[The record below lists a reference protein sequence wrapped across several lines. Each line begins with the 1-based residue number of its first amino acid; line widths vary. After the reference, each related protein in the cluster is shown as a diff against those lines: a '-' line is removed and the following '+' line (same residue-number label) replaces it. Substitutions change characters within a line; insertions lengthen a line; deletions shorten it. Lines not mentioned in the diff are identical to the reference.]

1 MPYFGNNP
9 SPLLLNTVAQNGKE
23 MTLDADADTSITADT
38 DDQIDIKIGG
48 SDIFQ
53 LTASKLDIN
62 GKELVLDAD
71 ADTSITA
78 DTDDQIDIRIGGAD
92 DFQFTANTFTA
103 QSGSTIAAQALTATT
118 ITASGILKTDDT
130 TDATSTTDGSL
141 QTDGGLSV
149 AKDAVIGDDIL
160 LKSDSAAIQFGAD
173 SEITLTHSHDAGLSL
188 RNSSSTGPVLNIGT
202 TSTSVSDGGFIGGI
216 MFDAGSSN
224 SATARIQALAS
235 GTSED
240 GADISFEC
248 RDSGA
253 SFTEKFRIDGDGNV
267 KVNEGNLIIGTSGKG
282 IDFSANTESSVS
294 GVSNQSELFDYYEE
308 GTWTPV
314 PYGTTTAGSV
324 TSGTTVGRYT
334 RVGNIVYAE
343 YRLSAIVLSSAAGS
357 YYIAGLPYTVGGTA
371 YNGGSAA
378 YHSLTFYGDQIVDL
392 NAAGTSLYFIVS
404 RSGTSW
410 TSLDQSAFG
419 SQHYSHGTITYTV

>member
-1 MPYFGNNP
+1 MGRARDRA
-9 SPLLLNTVAQNGKE
+9 SADLNGQE
-23 MTLDADADTSITADT
+23 FILDADADTSISADT
-38 DDQIDIKIGG
+38 DDQIDIKI
-48 SDIFQ
+48 
-53 LTASKLDIN
+53 A
-62 GKELVLDAD
+62 
-71 ADTSITA
+71 
-78 DTDDQIDIRIGGAD
+78 GAD

-118 ITASGILKTDDT
+118 VTASGIVKTDDT

-149 AKDAVIGDDIL
+149 AKDAVIGDDLKL
-160 LKSDSAAIQFGAD
+160 LSDGAVLSFGAD
-173 SEITLTHSHDAGLSL
+173 SDVTLTHVHNTGLTLANSTGADLDITTNSQAGSQASPLNMDINFKGASNVTMATIRAHDE
-188 RNSSSTGPVLNIGT
+188 SSSTGHGELQFHVNKNGVGFREMLNIDH
-202 TSTSVSDGGFIGGI
+202 DGHL
-216 MFDAGSSN
+216 DVK
-224 SATARIQALAS
+224 L
-235 GTSED
+235 
-240 GADISFEC
+240 
-248 RDSGA
+248 
-253 SFTEKFRIDGDGNV
+253 GNV
-267 KVNEGNLIIGTSGKG
+267 KIGTSGQG

-378 YHSLTFYGDQIVDL
+378 FHSVTFDGDQRVDL
-392 NAAGTSLYFIVS
+392 NASGTSLYFIVS
-404 RSGTSW
+404 RSATSW
-410 TSLDQSAFG
+410 TSLQTSAFG
-419 SQHYSHGTITYTV
+419 SQHYSHGSVWYTVG